1 MQKRI
6 LKRLVLPLLFMLY
19 GAASG
24 AEAPGACLADL
35 EDAARY
41 IAANDAGAPGL
52 LADHEAAITRA
63 FDKARADIAAAP
75 PLDDAR
81 CKAIL
86 RSYFRAWRPGHL
98 GVETRKPESVPISAP
113 VSTPISG
120 GKPAPAGTPA
130 AAQPAAPQAAQ
141 QADDPKAPRFKLL
154 GKDTVLLSFGQ
165 FNDRYAARVRQL
177 IADHRAELASHPNWI
192 IDVRDNGGGADG
204 TYKPLLGWLLDGEL
218 PHHTVEF
225 LVTPDNIKRQ
235 EEVCP
240 QLSNPAACMTSLGP
254 VIEAMRAAKPGTYV
268 MKGTE
273 RISYDKVALEPK
285 RPARVAILI
294 DRDCGSTCEQF
305 VLEARTSFRVKL
317 VGRPT
322 YGALDDSNMRPHPLP
337 SGVRTLL
344 YATTRSTRV
353 PDMRID
359 GIGIPPDILLP
370 KPQDA
375 AARDAEVAQVQRWLE
390 GGSLS
395 GK

>member
-1 MQKRI
+1 MPKRI
-6 LKRLVLPLLFMLY
+6 FKRLALSLLFTLHA
-19 GAASG
+19 GVFA
-24 AEAPGACLADL
+24 AEAPGLAGPACLTDL

-52 LADHEAAITRA
+52 LADHEAAIVKA
-63 FDKARADIAAAP
+63 FDKARAGIAAAP
-75 PLDDAR
+75 ALDDAG

-86 RSYFRAWRPGHL
+86 GGYLRAWRPGHL
-98 GVETRKPESVPISAP
+98 SVESSAKAAA
-113 VSTPISG
+113 SG
-120 GKPAPAGTPA
+120 GKPAPSAS
-130 AAQPAAPQAAQ
+130 QA
-141 QADDPKAPRFKLL
+141 ADDPKAPRFQVL
-154 GKDTVLLSFGQ
+154 GKDTILFTFRQ

-177 IADHRAELASHPNWI
+177 LADHRSELESHPNWI
-192 IDVRDNGGGADG
+192 IDVRDNGGGADS
-204 TYKPLLGWLLDGEL
+204 TYAPLMGWLLDGEL
-218 PHHTVEF
+218 PQHTVEF

-240 QLSNPAACMTSLGP
+240 RMSNPAACMNTLGP
-254 VIEAMRAAKPGTYV
+254 IIAAMRAARPGSYV
-268 MKGTE
+268 MKGTQ
-273 RISYDKVALEPK
+273 RMRYATVALERK
-285 RPARVAILI
+285 RPARVAILT

-322 YGALDDSNMRPHPLP
+322 FGALDDSNMRQHPLP

-359 GIGIPPDILLP
+359 GVGIPPDILLP
-370 KPQDA
+370 VPQDQ

-390 GGSLS
+390 GGPWS
-395 GK
+395 GNKP

>member
-1 MQKRI
+1 MPKRR
-6 LKRLVLPLLFMLY
+6 LQHLVLPLLFALHA
-19 GAASG
+19 GAFAAG
-24 AEAPGACLADL
+24 VPACQADL

-41 IAANDAGAPGL
+41 IAANDAGASSL
-52 LADHEAAITRA
+52 LADHEAAISRA
-63 FDKARADIAAAP
+63 FDKARAEIAAAP
-75 PLDDAR
+75 ALDDAR
-81 CKAIL
+81 CEAIL
-86 RSYFRAWRPGHL
+86 SGYLRAWRPGHL
-98 GVETRKPESVPISAP
+98 NVRSNAKGAAV
-113 VSTPISG
+113 SG
-120 GKPAPAGTPA
+120 GKPA
-130 AAQPAAPQAAQ
+130 QPV
-141 QADDPKAPRFKLL
+141 DDPKAPQFKVL
-154 GKDTVLLSFGQ
+154 GKDTILFTFRQ

-177 IADHRAELASHPNWI
+177 ITDHRAELVSHPNWI

-204 TYKPLLGWLLDGEL
+204 TYRPLMGWLLDGEL
-218 PHHTVEF
+218 PQHTVEF

-240 QLSNPAACMTSLGP
+240 QMSNPAACMTTLGP

-268 MKGTE
+268 MKGSE

-317 VGRPT
+317 IGRPT
-322 YGALDDSNMRPHPLP
+322 FGAIDDSNMRPHPLP
-337 SGVRTLL
+337 SGVRTLM

-359 GIGIPPDILLP
+359 GVGIPPDILLP
-370 KPQDA
+370 KPQDG
-375 AARDAEVAQVQRWLE
+375 AARDAEVVQVQRWLE

-395 GK
+395 AK

>member
-1 MQKRI
+1 MPKQS
-6 LKRLVLPLLFMLY
+6 LKRLVLSLLFAVH
-19 GAASG
+19 GAAFAAEGGTAG
-24 AEAPGACLADL
+24 APACLADL

-52 LADHEAAITRA
+52 LADHEGTITRA

-75 PLDDAR
+75 ALDDAR
-81 CKAIL
+81 CGTIL
-86 RSYFRAWRPGHL
+86 QTYLRAWRPGHL
-98 GVETRKPESVPISAP
+98 SVRPAAKDAAAA
-113 VSTPISG
+113 VG
-120 GKPAPAGTPA
+120 GKPAPS
-130 AAQPAAPQAAQ
+130 AAQASVQP
-141 QADDPKAPRFKLL
+141 ADDPKAPRFKAL
-154 GKDTVLLSFGQ
+154 GKDTVLLTFGH

-218 PHHTVEF
+218 PYYSVEF

-240 QLSNPAACMTSLGP
+240 QLSNPAACMATLRP
-254 VIEAMRAAKPGTYV
+254 VIEAMRAAKPGSYV
-268 MKGTE
+268 MKDAQRMG
-273 RISYDKVALEPK
+273 YDKVALEPK

-322 YGALDDSNMRPHPLP
+322 FGALDDSNMRPHPLP
-337 SGVRTLL
+337 SGLRTLM

-359 GIGIPPDILLP
+359 GVGIPPDVLLP
-370 KPQDA
+370 KPQDQ
-375 AARDAEVAQVQRWLE
+375 AARDAEVVQVQRWLE
-390 GGSLS
+390 GGTLS